1 MSSITFSGLASGID
15 TASIIESIIE
25 LERAPVTAM
34 EEDQTYLQT
43 KLDSYSQFNTLLED
57 FNLAVMGL
65 NSADDLNANK
75 VTNNG
80 AGSFSV
86 SATSLANEGTYAVEI
101 VSLASQQKDVST
113 NAIADTD
120 TTLLSGEL
128 QFGDQDLTYEDLS
141 LSDLMERVNEGDY
154 GVTATLINDGTDSGY
169 RLLLT
174 AATAGEEIEIT
185 GTGALSFDTATTGH
199 TVTGTKAHLVV
210 DEIEYYSTSNTVT
223 NALKGA
229 VITLLAESE
238 DGAANVLIESD
249 AEEVIATQ
257 LEEIVSAYNAINTY
271 IDTITASDP
280 SLATAMKSVQRN
292 LKSHLTSQPMV
303 ALGLSS
309 NWETGELTFAADTF
323 TAAYGEDAEA
333 VKKALIGE
341 GDQGGIMTSLDSYL
355 NDQMDAT
362 TGFLVTKEN
371 TIDKQI
377 SRLDDRIAAMET
389 RIEKRQEMLEA
400 QFTAME
406 TLISSLNSQ
415 GDYLTS
421 FFDSYSSGSD

>member
-1 MSSITFSGLASGID
+1 MSSVTFSGLASGID

-25 LERAPVTAM
+25 LERTPITAL

-43 KLDSYSQFNTLLED
+43 KLDTYSQFNTLLED

-65 NSADDLNANK
+65 NSADDLNSNK

-80 AGSFSV
+80 SDSFSI
-86 SATSLANEGTYAVEI
+86 SATSLAAEGTYAVEI
-101 VSLASQQKDVST
+101 VSLARQQKDLST
-113 NAIADTD
+113 TRVADTD

-128 QFGDQDLTYEDLS
+128 QFGDQSLAYEDLS

-154 GVTATLINDGTDSGY
+154 GLTATLINDGTDSGY

-185 GTGALSFDTATTGH
+185 GTGALTFDTAANGH
-199 TVTGTKAHLVV
+199 TVAGTKAHLVV
-210 DEIEYYSTSNTVT
+210 DGIDYYSTSNTVT
-223 NALKGA
+223 NALKGTS
-229 VITLLAESE
+229 ITLLAESE

-257 LEEIVSAYNAINTY
+257 LEEIVSAYNAINTS
-271 IDTITASDP
+271 IKTITASDS
-280 SLATAMKSVQRN
+280 SLATAMKSVQRS
-292 LKSHLTSQPMV
+292 LKTHLTSQPMV

-333 VKKALIGE
+333 VKKALLGE
-341 GDQGGIMTSLDSYL
+341 GDQGGTMTSLDSYL
-355 NDQMDAT
+355 NDQLDAT

-421 FFDSYSSGSD
+421 FFDSYSSLSD